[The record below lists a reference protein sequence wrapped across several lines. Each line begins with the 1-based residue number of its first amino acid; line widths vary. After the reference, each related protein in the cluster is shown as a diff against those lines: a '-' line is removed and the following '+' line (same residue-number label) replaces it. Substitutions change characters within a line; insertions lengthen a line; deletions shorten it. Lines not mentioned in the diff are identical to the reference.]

1 MALPVETSCLT
12 LTCRTVVSALASTI
26 PPVGSRRWDRYT
38 APEEAR
44 YSLSPEAIGAPIE
57 GSGLRPVRAWVP
69 ALDGTQ
75 SRVDAVAVSSTPD
88 AVCVRWLDDGRP
100 FQAWV
105 WRAAVRHRATPAAI
119 DAA

>member
-1 MALPVETSCLT
+1 
-12 LTCRTVVSALASTI
+12 VSALASTLRV
-26 PPVGSRRWDRYT
+26 VGGRRRDRYT

-44 YSLSPEAIGAPIE
+44 YSLSPEAIGAPVE

-69 ALDGTQ
+69 ATDGTQ
-75 SRVDAVAVSSTPD
+75 SRIDAVAVSSTPD
-88 AVCVRWLDDGRP
+88 AVCVRWLDEGHT

>member
-1 MALPVETSCLT
+1 M
-12 LTCRTVVSALASTI
+12 
-26 PPVGSRRWDRYT
+26 GGRRRDRYT

-44 YSLSPEAIGAPIE
+44 YTLSPEAIGAPVE
-57 GSGLRPVRAWVP
+57 GAGLRPVRAWVP
-69 ALDGTQ
+69 ANDGTQ

-88 AVCVRWLDDGRP
+88 AVCVRWLHDGRA

-105 WRAAVRHRATPAAI
+105 WRAAVRHRTVPAAI